1 MNELVNVKAE
11 KINNEI
17 ESLNQNE
24 IMEEVKMTT
33 AETKLQAVEEARQ
46 NLMKAKSVLEANKD
60 AEANIKKSALVNV
73 GKAETAYLEALKKVE
88 LPTAK
93 VELWNE
99 SKNTNKQVVFT
110 KEEKEIII
118 ATSVYSMAVSKVNLE
133 CGKDLITNEHFDK
146 VVNLAAQ
153 AGVRYSIE
161 NPYAYVESNI
171 DGFLNIL
178 EGCRHYQVKHLVYAS
193 SSSVYGLNGKVP
205 FSEKDSIAH
214 PVSLYAATKKSNEL
228 MAHTY
233 SHLYGIPSTGLR
245 FFTVY
250 GPWGRPD
257 MSPFLFADAMLR
269 GRPIKVFN
277 NGDMLRDFTYIDDIV
292 EGVLRVIDHI
302 PTSDINWNA
311 QTPNPSSSIAPYKIY
326 NIGNSHP
333 VKLMDFIQAIEE
345 VIGRSAEKVY
355 LPMQPGDVYQ
365 TNADTT
371 ALQNELGFKPSK
383 QIKEGVKETI
393 DWYRSFYH
401 L

>member
-1 MNELVNVKAE
+1 MKILVTGAAGFIGFYVCKGLLNRGDIVVGLDN
-11 KINNEI
+11 INTYYDV
-17 ESLNQNE
+17 SL
-24 IMEEVKMTT
+24 KYGR
-33 AETKLQAVEEARQ
+33 L
-46 NLMKAKSVLEANKD
+46 
-60 AEANIKKSALVNV
+60 SALDIQQEYVDWYKFVQSNV
-73 GKAETAYLEALKKVE
+73 YE
-88 LPTAK
+88 
-93 VELWNE
+93 
-99 SKNTNKQVVFT
+99 QFRF
-110 KEEKEIII
+110 IR
-118 ATSVYSMAVSKVNLE
+118 MNLE
-133 CGKDLITNEHFDK
+133 DKQAMRMLFANEHFDK

-171 DGFLNIL
+171 DGFLNVL

-214 PVSLYAATKKSNEL
+214 PISLYAATKKSNEL

-233 SHLYGIPSTGLR
+233 SHLYGVPSTGLR

-257 MSPFLFADAMLR
+257 MSPFLFADAMLH

-302 PTSDINWNA
+302 PAPTPDWSA
-311 QTPNPSSSIAPYKIY
+311 QAPDPSSSAAPYKIY

-333 VKLMDFIQAIEE
+333 VKLMDFIHAIEE
-345 VIGRSAEKVY
+345 AIARPAEKIY

-365 TNADTT
+365 TNADTS
-371 ALQNELGFKPSK
+371 ALQSELGFKPDK
-383 QIKEGVKETI
+383 PIKEGVRETI
-393 DWYRSFYH
+393 DWYRSFYQ